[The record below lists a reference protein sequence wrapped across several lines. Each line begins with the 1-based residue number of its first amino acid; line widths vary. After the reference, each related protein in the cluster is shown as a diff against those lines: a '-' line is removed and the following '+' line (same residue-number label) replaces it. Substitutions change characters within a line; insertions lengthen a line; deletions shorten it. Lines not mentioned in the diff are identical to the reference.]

1 MKIDERQQARNLF
14 FETNFTQAQIAVIVG
29 ISEKTVS
36 HWANED
42 RWRQLRQLAK
52 QTPMMMIGEMYSEVS
67 ALNEAI
73 RSRGSGQQY
82 ATSAEAEIRRKTLAS
97 IKMLKENQAPVVHA
111 EVLVNFTDYV
121 KKLNLA
127 DAQTLVKHAD
137 KYLKGEIKLGKN
149 DGFKIYDM
157 PPIPPDAPEQGDVP
171 VMPPTPP
178 TPAAPANKTNPP
190 VEPQDFAANS
200 QATENTPDMEGPA
213 TKENTLSVTQNEP
226 NINLPSTAI
235 ALAKEV
241 STAVAFS
248 AKEVTEPENN
258 TPTIIQPVVRH
269 PQKNW
274 IRPRA
279 IQPQPNKN
287 KSAA

>member
-1 MKIDERQQARNLF
+1 MKNDERQQARNLF
-14 FETNFTQAQIAVIVG
+14 FETNFTQAQIAIIVG

-52 QTPMMMIGEMYSEVS
+52 QTPMMMIGEMYCEVS
-67 ALNEAI
+67 ALNQAI
-73 RSRGSGQQY
+73 RSRESGRQY
-82 ATSAEAEIRRKTLAS
+82 ATAPEAEIRRKTLAS

-137 KYLKGEIKLGKN
+137 KYLKGEMKLGRN

-157 PPIPPDAPEQGDVP
+157 PPIPPDAPGDVP

-178 TPAAPANKTNPP
+178 APASPANNATTTAG
-190 VEPQDFAANS
+190 PQDFAANS
-200 QATENTPDMEGPA
+200 NRTENAPDIA
-213 TKENTLSVTQNEP
+213 SDSTKGNTLSLTQNEP
-226 NINLPSTAI
+226 NINRPATVVDEAN
-235 ALAKEV
+235 EV
-241 STAVAFS
+241 SADVAFS
-248 AKEVTEPENN
+248 EEEVTEPKRNL
-258 TPTIIQPVVRH
+258 PAPPPPPALRH
-269 PQKNW
+269 PQKRW
-274 IRPRA
+274 IRPRTM
-279 IQPQPNKN
+279 QPLPDKN
-287 KSAA
+287 KTAA